1 MSARLPPRPPRRAP
15 AWRRLAPCAALL
27 AGLPVALS
35 ACQSYETGI
44 EVICQAN
51 VRCVECQE
59 APPELRSMKY
69 AEYMERL
76 VRNGEAKTFLESI
89 AAMDPQAR
97 IDALRREAKNANL
110 AECPLADYF
119 EQAMVAA
126 PPTGGPAPVPPPA
139 EPADTDGD
147 TDTDGDGD
155 TDTGAVDTDGAPGT
169 DTGEADT
176 AGDERGDDGG
186 DTEEAPAE

>member
-1 MSARLPPRPPRRAP
+1 MLAWPPRRQP
-15 AWRRLAPCAALL
+15 RSLPSLRPLALFAAALPVVL
-27 AGLPVALS
+27 AG
-35 ACQSYETGI
+35 CQSYETGI

-89 AAMDPQAR
+89 ANMDPQAR
-97 IDALRREAKNANL
+97 VDALRREAKSAQL
-110 AECPLADYF
+110 SECPLADYF
-119 EQAMVAA
+119 EQALVVA
-126 PPTGGPAPVPPPA
+126 PANAGPPPQA
-139 EPADTDGD
+139 GPPPEPAQTSDADTDG
-147 TDTDGDGD
+147 TGESGDGGTGAND
-155 TDTGAVDTDGAPGT
+155 DTGGDADAEPIDDTT
-169 DTGEADT
+169 
-176 AGDERGDDGG
+176 G